1 MPYPAQ
7 VTPERIVEQAAEM
20 IEAEGVEAL
29 SLGRLASAL
38 GIKAPSLYR
47 YFEGK
52 TALLR
57 AVNLATNEQLVAA
70 MHTAADAAADDAY
83 DRLLT
88 MMRAY
93 RTFAHTRPAAY
104 MLAYGDTT
112 APPDPDA
119 LLALALPLQA
129 AVAAWSGEAGSLPAL
144 RGLWALVHGYV
155 ALELTRNFQRGGDL
169 DATFDQIVRTY
180 LAGLKTLAE

>member
-7 VTPERIVEQAAEM
+7 VTPERIVEQAADM
-20 IEAEGVEAL
+20 IEAEGVDAL
-29 SLGRLASAL
+29 SLGRLANAL

-47 YFEGK
+47 YFDGK

-57 AVNLATNEQLVAA
+57 AVNLLTNERLVSA
-70 MHTAADAAADDAY
+70 MHTAGDAAAHDAH

-93 RTFAHTRPAAY
+93 RVFAHTRPAAY

-112 APPDPDA
+112 AQPDPDA

-129 AVAAWSGEAGSLPAL
+129 AVAAWSGEAGSLTAL

-155 ALELTRNFQRGGDL
+155 ALELTHNFQRGGDL
-169 DATFDQIVRTY
+169 DATFDQIVHVY
-180 LAGLKTLAE
+180 LAGLKMLTE